1 MLSSLSLP
9 FFSFCFLN
17 PSKKL
22 WLKLNRCLRRLWH
35 KYALLSSL
43 GIWWFVTG
51 CGSGRNTLI
60 FLSDVIDATR
70 GHPVEL
76 QFFLNDLPG
85 NDFNHIFQSFEQFKN
100 LTVADYKGK
109 ILPPFYITGLPGSV
123 GPTIP
128 DFFLSKVSISF
139 TLRLA
144 STGTPRYL

>member
-1 MLSSLSLP
+1 MVETKPVLEKAVAQVCAAVL
-9 FFSFCFLN
+9 
-17 PSKKL
+17 
-22 WLKLNRCLRRLWH
+22 LRNLVVCD
-35 KYALLSSL
+35 L
-43 GIWWFVTG
+43 G

-60 FLSDVIDATR
+60 FLSEVIDATR